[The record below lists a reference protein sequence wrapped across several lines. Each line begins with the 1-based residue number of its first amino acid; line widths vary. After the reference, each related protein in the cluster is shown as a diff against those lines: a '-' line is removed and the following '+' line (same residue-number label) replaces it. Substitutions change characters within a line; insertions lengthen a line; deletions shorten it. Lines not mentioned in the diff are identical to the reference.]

1 MDKTPAY
8 SIFLGLLIGTIF
20 GLGIGVVS
28 GDAVHG
34 MQLGAIAGVFIGWVV
49 TALDFQEWK

>member
-8 SIFLGLLIGTIF
+8 SIFLGLTIGAIF
-20 GLGIGVVS
+20 GLGIGAVN

-34 MQLGAIAGVFIGWVV
+34 MQLGAMAGVFIGWVV
-49 TALDFQEWK
+49 TALPLQK